1 MIVCELRCCALWNV
15 LLQESLFPLCL
26 IHHRVVCKFLQK
38 RDSMPASFKSIFED
52 KRVKLKEK
60 IKVTDDLLRELQTR
74 HILTQQNIDHIT
86 VCFYHAILCRT
97 ADYAVARCLS
107 VFVCHTPVL
116 HVCRNSYKYSQ
127 SFFHHLVAPP
137 F

>member
-1 MIVCELRCCALWNV
+1 MFDTP
-15 LLQESLFPLCL
+15 QSS
-26 IHHRVVCKFLQK
+26 VCKFLQK

-107 VFVCHTPVL
+107 VSLSVTHQYYMYVETATDIL
-116 HVCRNSYKYSQ
+116 GA
-127 SFFHHLVAPP
+127 HLVAPP